1 MPECYDLNQNL
12 VEHLEC
18 PICMNYLTPPI
29 YQCLNGHPICNNCKP
44 NVYNCPTCKEKNIYS
59 RMLILEKVYNDLRFP
74 CSFKEFGCD
83 ALLNQKSLK
92 NHEDDCVYQS
102 IECPM
107 KCGCSWKDIVELLYL
122 HLVSDDHKDAKYVL
136 VEKEFSCLSSHK
148 FNARLNEDFIQ
159 HIVIGLKVFC
169 LIIEFKKERILAGIK
184 FYGPKS
190 SAKKYKY
197 KITITPGVESEESL
211 RELTLTYSSPTHW
224 YNTKT
229 NLSDVDDECFN
240 FDSHLLKKFG
250 IASPDGYF
258 GVNISIQ
265 EI

>member
-1 MPECYDLNQNL
+1 M
-12 VEHLEC
+12 
-18 PICMNYLTPPI
+18 
-29 YQCLNGHPICNNCKP
+29 NGHTICNSCKP
-44 NVYNCPTCKEKNIYS
+44 NVHNCPTCKGANVYS
-59 RMLILEKVYNDLRFP
+59 RILILEKIYNDLRFP
-74 CSFKEFGCD
+74 CTFKEFGCD
-83 ALLNQKSLK
+83 VVLKQKSLK
-92 NHEDDCVYQS
+92 IHEVDCVFQS
-102 IECPM
+102 IKCPINNR
-107 KCGCSWKDIVELLYL
+107 CSWKDIVEFLYL
-122 HLVSDDHKDAKYVL
+122 HLSDDHIDTNNVL
-136 VEKEFSCLSSHK
+136 VKKEFSCLSSHK
-148 FNARLNEDFIQ
+148 FNAKLNEDFIQ

-169 LIIEFKKERILAGIK
+169 LIIEFKNERVLAGIK